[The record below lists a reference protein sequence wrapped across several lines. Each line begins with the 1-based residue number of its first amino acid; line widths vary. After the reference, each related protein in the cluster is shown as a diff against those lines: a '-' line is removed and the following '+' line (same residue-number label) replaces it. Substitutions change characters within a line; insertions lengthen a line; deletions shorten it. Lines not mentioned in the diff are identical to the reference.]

1 MVARRNGHPISSA
14 MIAPG
19 AHAKLRSSREDRSMA
34 HGNPPFNV
42 EAALCHPSYCFAE
55 RNDVVAHPQL
65 SRDVKLAVLREWE
78 QDARRLST
86 SESEGMGGGEES
98 MLGRVEAAIQILV
111 HEQSR

>member
-1 MVARRNGHPISSA
+1 MTH
-14 MIAPG
+14 
-19 AHAKLRSSREDRSMA
+19 ET
-34 HGNPPFNV
+34 PPFSVN
-42 EAALCHPSYCFAE
+42 AALRHPSSYFAE
-55 RNDVVAHPQL
+55 PKDVVAHPQL
-65 SRDVKLAVLREWE
+65 SRDVKLAILREWE